1 MAASE
6 SSTAV
11 QTRNAEAGADAAAAS
26 RTAGRDRPWLYL
38 AFLLPALL
46 FLGAFFVYPLFDIL
60 LRSFGS
66 PDPFTTEY
74 YTRVVERPVY
84 LRIFTTTFQIAAIVT
99 ALSLVLAYPV
109 AYVLATVGR
118 RTAGLLAMIVL
129 LPFFTSILVRTY
141 AWMVLLGPEGMVTRG
156 LAAFGL
162 GEVQLLYNR
171 PGVLIAM
178 TYALLPYMVLTLY
191 SVMRGIDR
199 NLLQAAYNLGASD
212 WQAFRRVFFP
222 LSLPGV
228 VGGALLVFI
237 LSLGYFITPR
247 LIGGDREQMIAMV
260 IDFQVEIAFNW
271 QFASALAMLLLLI
284 TVVGFA
290 VYNRA
295 VGLQSLFESKTA

>member
-1 MAASE
+1 MATTERPAIAGA
-6 SSTAV
+6 T
-11 QTRNAEAGADAAAAS
+11 AEAAVLPVVTP
-26 RTAGRDRPWLYL
+26 RAGRRERPWLHL

-46 FLGAFFVYPLFDIL
+46 FLGVFFVYPLVDIL

-74 YTRVVERPVY
+74 YARVVERPVY
-84 LRIFTTTFQIAAIVT
+84 LRIFWITFQIAAVVT
-99 ALSLVLAYPV
+99 LLCLVLAYPV
-109 AYVLATVGR
+109 AYVLATVGT
-118 RTAGLLAMIVL
+118 RTAALLAAIVL

-141 AWMVLLGPEGMVTRG
+141 AWMVLLGAQGLVTEALDALG
-156 LAAFGL
+156 FGR
-162 GEVQLLYNR
+162 VQLLYNR

-199 NLLQAAYNLGASD
+199 NLLQAAHNLGASD

-260 IDFQVEIAFNW
+260 IDFQVEIAFDW
-271 QFASALAMLLLLI
+271 QFASALAMLLLVI
-284 TVVGFA
+284 TVAGFA
-290 VYNRA
+290 LYNRV
-295 VGLQSLFESKTA
+295 VGLQSLFESKTS